1 VAIELT
7 VVTPEGEAFAGP
19 VEEVVLPG
27 SEGEFGVL
35 ALHER
40 FLAPL
45 QPGVMEIRTAAGA
58 SVFNAVSDGFADVNA
73 ERVVVMVDSCQRAD
87 EIEVDVARESQSEA
101 EAALAAL
108 GIGEEDDVRRAELQN
123 QLDRA
128 TAAQAAYAKGH

>member
-7 VVTPEGEAFAGP
+7 VVTPEGEAFAGA

-45 QPGVMEIRTAAGA
+45 QPGVMEIRTGQG
-58 SVFNAVSDGFADVNA
+58 SEWSAVSDGFADVNA
-73 ERVVVMVDSCQRAD
+73 ERVVVMVDSCLGAAD
-87 EIEVDVARESQSEA
+87 IAVDDAREAQSEA

-108 GIGEEDDVRRAELQN
+108 GTGEEDDVARAELQN
-123 QLDRA
+123 RLARA
-128 TAAQAAYAKGH
+128 TAQIDAATHAS

>member
-1 VAIELT
+1 MAIELT
-7 VVTPEGEAFAGP
+7 VVTPEGEAYSGS

-45 QPGVMEIRTAAGA
+45 KPGVMEIRTSDA
-58 SVFNAVSDGFADVNA
+58 SLFNAVSDGFADVNA
-73 ERVVVMVDSCQRAD
+73 ERVVVMVDTCQRAD
-87 EIEVDVARESQSEA
+87 EISVEHAREAQAEA

-108 GIGEEDDVRRAELQN
+108 GEIGRASCRE
-123 QLDRA
+123 RV
-128 TAAQAAYAKGH
+128 